1 MRKPEHVSSCKKREV
16 MHAAREVMKKL
27 LTFLPAALLALF
39 TTACLEHEA
48 VISVNKDGSGT
59 ITEQTLL
66 SAEASAMLGGLGG
79 QEGKSPLDSMANEDA
94 AAATAKKMGEGVEVE
109 KVEKIDKDG
118 RKGSRVV
125 YKFKDINTVKF
136 TMGGSMADAGKSMQP
151 PGLPEEEKPEQKP
164 VTFKYADGVL
174 TLENPDNKPAA
185 DAAEKPEIDE
195 QQLAMA
201 QGMFK
206 DMKMSLKLEFPGGI
220 AESDATHVDGNTV
233 TLAEMEFGKLASD
246 PAKLKKLMELDD
258 PAAAATAFKDVD
270 GLKVEA
276 KEKVTVKLK

>member
-1 MRKPEHVSSCKKREV
+1 
-16 MHAAREVMKKL
+16 MKKL

-66 SAEASAMLGGLGG
+66 SAEASAMMEQMAGLGG
-79 QEGKSPLDSMANEDA
+79 EAKSPLDSMANEDA
-94 AAATAKKMGEGVEVE
+94 AAETAKKMGEGVEVA
-109 KVEKIDKDG
+109 KVEKIEKDG
-118 RKGSRVV
+118 RKGGRVV
-125 YKFKDINTVKF
+125 YKFKDINKVKF
-136 TMGGSMADAGKSMQP
+136 TMGGSMSDAGKSMQP
-151 PGLPEEEKPEQKP
+151 PGLPEEKKPEQKP

-233 TLAEMEFGKLASD
+233 TLAEMEFGKLVSD

-258 PAAAATAFKDVD
+258 PAAAASAFKDVD

-276 KEKVTVKLK
+276 KDKVTVKLK